1 MHPKCILEGG
11 MYMDRCCIYYCKP
24 LLESGTLGTNGNVQA
39 VIPFLTETYSSS
51 QDPPEKSIP
60 LSTLKNFLN
69 VTEHTL
75 QPLHLD
81 YVIAAA
87 NLFAQTCGLMGS
99 QGQSVFTILIQSMQ
113 VSEFTPKS
121 SIRIQVSDEE
131 LKTISSFDDNHL
143 QELMAML
150 PNPQSL
156 SGSKMYPINFE
167 KDDDTNFHM
176 DSTVAASNLQA
187 ENYNI
192 PPADWHK
199 DSFQSRFFRMGI
211 QAPPRLMELADQSLL
226 WNEALASA
234 ALEELPIELFL
245 LLLKAAFSGRHTQ
258 ALSRIHMLLH
268 TTPDQ
273 EKHCMG
279 QLTSQFLNLLH
290 LQELYLNTISFLE
303 SRLHQVLKVRRGAS
317 SAERSTDQNR
327 PLSFHYP
334 QGVFSVPA
342 GDIVRVH
349 GPLGSPH
356 DATDLSPGVLSDPL
370 PSCQEG
376 ERCLKTTLETLLIAN
391 CLILEPDMMS
401 LSPFLN
407 VSLLKDL
414 GLSGVNL
421 TSLSL
426 EPLQV
431 LIKRTF
437 AILQDLEKC
446 SIMDSQSSALLP
458 CLCCCSQLT
467 ILSFCGKHTSLVM
480 LVRSK

>member
-1 MHPKCILEGG
+1 
-11 MYMDRCCIYYCKP
+11 
-24 LLESGTLGTNGNVQA
+24 
-39 VIPFLTETYSSS
+39 
-51 QDPPEKSIP
+51 
-60 LSTLKNFLN
+60 
-69 VTEHTL
+69 
-75 QPLHLD
+75 
-81 YVIAAA
+81 
-87 NLFAQTCGLMGS
+87 
-99 QGQSVFTILIQSMQ
+99 
-113 VSEFTPKS
+113 
-121 SIRIQVSDEE
+121 
-131 LKTISSFDDNHL
+131 
-143 QELMAML
+143 
-150 PNPQSL
+150 
-156 SGSKMYPINFE
+156 
-167 KDDDTNFHM
+167 
-176 DSTVAASNLQA
+176 
-187 ENYNI
+187 
-192 PPADWHK
+192 
-199 DSFQSRFFRMGI
+199 
-211 QAPPRLMELADQSLL
+211 MELADQSLL

-303 SRLHQVLKVRRGAS
+303 SRLHQVLK
-317 SAERSTDQNR
+317 
-327 PLSFHYP
+327 
-334 QGVFSVPA
+334 GVFSVPA